1 MNPTKDPSIRS
12 ADRGRLEAEAPCH
25 YDAKY
30 FAQQSKTGWFRGWA
44 DLSKFGRYIGGDM
57 KVIDFGCGGGFL
69 LANISC
75 REKIGIEINPAA
87 RAEAGRNGVRTVGSA
102 GEIEDGWADLIVS
115 NHALEHC
122 REPLRE
128 LMDLLPKLAVG
139 GMAVFVFP
147 CESARTRYTADNRG
161 HHLYSWSPMS
171 AGNLFSEA
179 GLDVVESKILFHYY
193 PPWRIPQI
201 LRAVGGRFLYDAGC
215 RIYGAMTYLNLTP
228 AISSQVRVIAERNS

>member
-57 KVIDFGCGGGFL
+57 KVIDFGCGGEFL

-128 LMDLLPKLAVG
+128 LMDLLPKLAVVVPNAEG
-139 GMAVFVFP
+139 AICYQWHQVDKVLDALLGMQLRPFV
-147 CESARTRYTADNRG
+147 ELG
-161 HHLYSWSPMS
+161 PM
-171 AGNLFSEA
+171 
-179 GLDVVESKILFHYY
+179 
-193 PPWRIPQI
+193 
-201 LRAVGGRFLYDAGC
+201 
-215 RIYGAMTYLNLTP
+215 P
-228 AISSQVRVIAERNS
+228 AALASGTQTFFVW